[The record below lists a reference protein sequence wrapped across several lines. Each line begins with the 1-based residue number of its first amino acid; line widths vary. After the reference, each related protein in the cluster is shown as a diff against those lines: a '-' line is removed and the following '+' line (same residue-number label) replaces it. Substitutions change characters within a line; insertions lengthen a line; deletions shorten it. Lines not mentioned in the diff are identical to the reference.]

1 MTHTT
6 TKSKGVGNYLSH
18 AVAKPVVA
26 GVTAAVADH
35 FFMKNTNINSNV
47 YFGAAVGAGI
57 FSVSWV
63 EPIVGP
69 LFPTHTPIGA
79 MSKGLEGRVVEIALG
94 SASAYA
100 MNKFILK
107 NEYTNQDMVYKLGIV
122 VFADLIGET
131 VCEFL
136 CIV

>member
-1 MTHTT
+1 MTHTNQ
-6 TKSKGVGNYLSH
+6 SKGVGSYLSH
-18 AVAKPVVA
+18 AVAKPLVA
-26 GVTAAVADH
+26 GVAAGIADH
-35 FFMKNTNINSNV
+35 FFMKNTNMKSNA

-57 FSVSWV
+57 FSVSWI
-63 EPIVGP
+63 EPIVAP

-79 MSKGLEGRVVEIALG
+79 IGENLEGRVVEIALG

-100 MNKFILK
+100 MNKYILK
-107 NEYTNQDMVYKLGIV
+107 NEYTNQDMLYKLGIV
-122 VFADLIGET
+122 VAADLIGET